1 MNDALPENVRDMD
14 AAEEAPVNQADLQ
27 GFLFKKNFS
36 IVSNSSFDQ
45 FFRFIYEK
53 NH

>member
-27 GFLFKKNFS
+27 GFLLKIAVGGITVQDYVK
-36 IVSNSSFDQ
+36 
-45 FFRFIYEK
+45 R
-53 NH
+53 